1 MDVWMQAHAG
11 SLHEPT
17 AKRVRVAHGGQADRR
32 HANGRCWC
40 GSRDGSCRRTRVP
53 VDDLRAELVPD
64 AVDPLEDDGRPFLSP
79 GTPFAMHTMPGESL
93 TVRTSAGDRPA
104 AAYRPA
110 DPDLD
115 GYVVLDF
122 FSFDEWFEEDERI
135 VGHPRDPFKR
145 IDIRSSSRHVRIEV
159 AGQVLA
165 ESSRP
170 MLLFETGLP
179 TRYYLPRED
188 VRMDLL
194 RPTSTRTCCAYKGEA
209 AYWSLDLGDRTMDDL
224 VWTYEAP
231 RRRGRDR
238 SPRLLQRP
246 RRPHH
251 RRRPPGPAHDG
262 VRPDR
267 LAGRRQALTER
278 PAPRTSAAPG
288 RRTPVK

>member
-17 AKRVRVAHGGQADRR
+17 AKRVRVAHGGELIAETDR
-32 HANGRCWC
+32 ALLVWEP
-40 GSRDGSCRRTRVP
+40 RRIVPCYAVP
-53 VDDLRAELVPD
+53 VDDLRVELVRD
-64 AVDPLEDDGRPFLSP
+64 AVDLPEDDGRPFLSP
-79 GTPFAMHTMPGESL
+79 GTPFAVHTMPGESL
-93 TVRTSAGDRPA
+93 SVRTSAGDRPA

-122 FSFDEWFEEDERI
+122 FSFDEWSEEDERI

-145 IDIRSSSRHVRIEV
+145 IDVRRSSRHVRIELD
-159 AGQVLA
+159 GQVLA

-179 TRYYLPRED
+179 TRYYLLRED

-194 RPTSTRTCCAYKGEA
+194 RPTSTRTYCAYKGEA
-209 AYWSLDLGDRTMDDL
+209 AYWSLDVGEHTLEDV

-231 RRRGRDR
+231 LSDAGAVIDR
-238 SPRLLQRP
+238 VAFFNERVEIVVDGARVDRP
-246 RRPHH
+246 
-251 RRRPPGPAHDG
+251 
-262 VRPDR
+262 
-267 LAGRRQALTER
+267 LTEFTKTGWQDGTKR
-278 PAPRTSAAPG
+278 
-288 RRTPVK
+288 

>member
-11 SLHEPT
+11 PLHEPT
-17 AKRVRVAHGGQADRR
+17 AKRVRVAHGGELIAETDR
-32 HANGRCWC
+32 ALLVWEP
-40 GSRDGSCRRTRVP
+40 RRIVP
-53 VDDLRAELVPD
+53 SYAVWVDDLRVELVRD
-64 AVDPLEDDGRPFLSP
+64 AVDLPEDDGRPFLSP
-79 GTPFAMHTMPGESL
+79 GTPFAMHTTPGESM

-122 FSFDEWFEEDERI
+122 FSFDEWSEEDERI

-145 IDIRSSSRHVRIEV
+145 IDVRSSSRHVRIELD
-159 AGQVLA
+159 GQVLA

-170 MLLFETGLP
+170 ILLFETGLP

-194 RPTSTRTCCAYKGEA
+194 RPTSTRTYSAYKGEA
-209 AYWSLDLGDRTMDDL
+209 AYWSLDVGEHTLDDV

-231 RRRGRDR
+231 LSDAGAVIGRVAFFNERVEIVIDGARVDR
-238 SPRLLQRP
+238 P
-246 RRPHH
+246 
-251 RRRPPGPAHDG
+251 
-262 VRPDR
+262 
-267 LAGRRQALTER
+267 LTEFTKTGWQDGTKR
-278 PAPRTSAAPG
+278 
-288 RRTPVK
+288 

>member
-1 MDVWMQAHAG
+1 MDVWMQAHTG

-17 AKRVRVAHGGQADRR
+17 ARRVRVAHAGQMVADTDRPLLVWEPRR
-32 HANGRCWC
+32 IVPSYA
-40 GSRDGSCRRTRVP
+40 VP
-53 VDDLRAELVPD
+53 VGDLRAELFPD

-79 GTPFAMHTMPGESL
+79 GTPFAMHTTPGRSM
-93 TVRTSAGDRPA
+93 TVRTNGGDRPA

-145 IDIRSSSRHVRIEV
+145 IDVRSSSRHVRVEFD
-159 AGQVLA
+159 GQVLA

-170 MLLFETGLP
+170 LLLFETGLP
-179 TRYYLPRED
+179 TRYYLPRDD

-194 RPTSTRTCCAYKGEA
+194 RPTSTRTYCAYKGQA
-209 AYWSLDLGDRTMDDL
+209 TYWSVDLGDRTLEDV

-231 RRRGRDR
+231 LSDASVVIDR
-238 SPRLLQRP
+238 ISFFNERVDVVI
-246 RRPHH
+246 
-251 RRRPPGPAHDG
+251 DG
-262 VRPDR
+262 ARSD
-267 LAGRRQALTER
+267 R
-278 PAPRTSAAPG
+278 PATEFTKAG
-288 RRTPVK
+288 WQDGTRR